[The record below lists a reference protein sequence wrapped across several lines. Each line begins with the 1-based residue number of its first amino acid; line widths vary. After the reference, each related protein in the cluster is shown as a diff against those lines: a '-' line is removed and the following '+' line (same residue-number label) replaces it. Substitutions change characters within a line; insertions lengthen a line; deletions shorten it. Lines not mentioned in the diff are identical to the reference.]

1 MEKICAYSAD
11 TIQVVGGDE
20 LILAQKK
27 YTDFVKR
34 YMRYAKDGGIVN
46 VWNDVA
52 FRFYLPDKQYFQWHL
67 YRKLFKGE
75 VPEKNNF
82 NSMDSDMF
90 FMPNCNI
97 WNSG

>member
-1 MEKICAYSAD
+1 MLSCEHGKICAYSAD

-46 VWNDVA
+46 V
-52 FRFYLPDKQYFQWHL
+52 
-67 YRKLFKGE
+67 
-75 VPEKNNF
+75 
-82 NSMDSDMF
+82 
-90 FMPNCNI
+90 
-97 WNSG
+97 